1 MDLSEFQQRAQETSL
16 LPLGGPQAA
25 FQPLLGL
32 AFETGSILNVYMR
45 YMRDNIDLAESIE
58 QLTEELGDLL
68 WYAAAVATASG
79 LDLGEIADAN
89 LKRAQD
95 RYLPPGQQPDF
106 ASLDSY
112 DECHPASERFPRRI
126 QFDFTEVIE
135 NGSPIA
141 TMKITAVEPN
151 FFPTGPVPVNDDK
164 MAGFKVGKQLGAS
177 LTDNSHIADGY
188 RYHDAL
194 HFGFMAVL
202 GWSPNS
208 RSLLQLKRRSDEKI
222 DECED
227 GARAIFAEEGL
238 AAILSRLASRRM
250 GYLKETTVDGETV
263 QIARAATVGLEVSTA
278 PAWLWRRAISSGF
291 SAMRSLIENKGGFL
305 IADLDART
313 LTYSKYPTM

>member
-1 MDLSEFQQRAQETSL
+1 MDLSEFQEKAQQTSL

-25 FQPLLGL
+25 YQPLLGL

-45 YMRDNIDLAESIE
+45 YLRDRIDLDESIE

-79 LDLGEIADAN
+79 LDLGAIAEAN
-89 LKRAQD
+89 LKRARD
-95 RYLPPGQQPDF
+95 RYLPPGQEPDF
-106 ASLDSY
+106 ADLDRY
-112 DECHPASERFPRRI
+112 DDGYPETERFPRQI

-135 NGSPIA
+135 NESPIA
-141 TMKITAVEPN
+141 TMKITAVDPN
-151 FFPTGPVPVNDDK
+151 SFPTGPVPLGDGK
-164 MAGFKVGKQLGAS
+164 MAGFEVGEQLGAS

-188 RYHDAL
+188 RYHDAI

-208 RSLLQLKRRSDEKI
+208 RSLLQLKRRSDAKI

-238 AAILSRLASRRM
+238 AAILSRLAGRRM
-250 GYLKETTVDGETV
+250 GYLKETTVDEETV
-263 QIARAATVGLEVSTA
+263 QIARAATVGLEVSSA

-291 SAMRSLIENKGGFL
+291 SAMRSLIDNKGGFL

-313 LTYSKYPTM
+313 LTYSKYPAM